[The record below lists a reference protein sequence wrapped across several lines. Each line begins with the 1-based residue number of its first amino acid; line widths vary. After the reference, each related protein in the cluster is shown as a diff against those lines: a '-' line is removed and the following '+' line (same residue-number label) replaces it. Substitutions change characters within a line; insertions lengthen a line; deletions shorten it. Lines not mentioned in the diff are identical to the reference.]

1 MIIVKEK
8 PLEQAVSIFDGLY
21 ESMRF
26 ASSVTDTAREVR
38 LRSGQPVTVEYD
50 KGRFVSASGKIT
62 PAQLSRYMQ
71 ALCSYSVHSCE
82 QQLRD
87 GCITLKGGHRAGF
100 CGTAVIKNGR
110 LETVK
115 DISSINIRIAREHIG
130 CGEECARIVYSD
142 GFKGLLIAGAPLS
155 GKTTMLR
162 DLCRIVSASHKLSV
176 VDSRGELAAAFN
188 GTPQLDI
195 GANTDVLNGYEK
207 VQGILLAI
215 RVLSPEYVA
224 CDEITGEQETIA
236 TCLHYGVKPLITAHC
251 GDLSEALQMPAVKSG
266 AISHVVMLG
275 TGKELGKV
283 IGISCAE
290 RSTV

>member
-176 VDSRGELAAAFN
+176 VDSRGELAAAYN

-207 VQGILLAI
+207 AQGILLAI

-236 TCLHYGVKPLITAHC
+236 ACLHYGVKPLITAHC